1 MDPFRHIICIMT
13 QICSSDRSCGEQLEV
28 VLDPRLFKALADPN
42 RVVLLARLGEQGG
55 SSTVTEAAE
64 CCPVDVSVVSRHLS
78 ILRDAGVVSAEKEG
92 RKVRY
97 RVEYAD
103 LAGRLREL
111 ADAIE
116 ACCKPEE
123 GEEE

>member
-1 MDPFRHIICIMT
+1 MT
-13 QICSSDRSCGEQLEV
+13 QECSNPADCGEPLEDL
-28 VLDPRLFKALADPN
+28 LDPELFKALADPN
-42 RVVLLARLGEQGG
+42 RVILVARLGEQGG
-55 SSTVTEAAE
+55 PTTVTEAAE

-78 ILRDAGVVSAEKEG
+78 ILRDAGVVTAEKEG
-92 RKVRY
+92 RKVHY

-116 ACCKPEE
+116 ACCPPTEREPE
-123 GEEE
+123 